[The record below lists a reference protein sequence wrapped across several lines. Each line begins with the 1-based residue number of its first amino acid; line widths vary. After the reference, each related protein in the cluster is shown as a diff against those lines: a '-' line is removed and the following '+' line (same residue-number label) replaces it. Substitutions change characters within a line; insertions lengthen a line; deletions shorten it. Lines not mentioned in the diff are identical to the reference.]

1 MSKRESLRTFGA
13 RLIRVIF
20 LSWSF
25 GANGLSRRL
34 DLGLFFWTPWAIFEV
49 ALIFMALY
57 YHLSICHKF
66 ISKVSVT
73 PRAEKRLI
81 KD

>member
-1 MSKRESLRTFGA
+1 MDRQCLNVNHKSSE
-13 RLIRVIF
+13 RLIRAIS

-34 DLGLFFWTPWAIFEV
+34 NLGLFFWTPWAIFEV

-57 YHLSICHKF
+57 YHRVVVINS
-66 ISKVSVT
+66 
-73 PRAEKRLI
+73 
-81 KD
+81 

>member
-1 MSKRESLRTFGA
+1 MSKGESLRSE
-13 RLIRVIF
+13 RLVRGIF

-34 DLGLFFWTPWAIFEV
+34 NLGLFFWTPWAIFEV

-57 YHLSICHKF
+57 YHCVIVMNS
-66 ISKVSVT
+66 
-73 PRAEKRLI
+73 
-81 KD
+81 